1 MEKYRVGI
9 VGATGMVGQ
18 RFISLLK
25 DHPWFEVNCVA
36 ASARSAG
43 KTYREAVG
51 ERWAFAWEIPE
62 KVAGMT
68 VVDAADIDEVS
79 KHVDF
84 VFCAVDMKK
93 DEIRAL
99 EEAYAKHE
107 IPVVS
112 NNSACRGIEDVPMVV
127 PEINADHLAV
137 IEAQKKRLGTKS
149 GFIAVKPNCSIQS
162 YVPALTPL
170 LDFEPEKVSVC
181 TYQAISGA
189 GKTFKTWPEM
199 VDNVIPYIGGE
210 DEKSE
215 NEPLKLWGHVE
226 DGKIV
231 NATLPVISAQCLRVA
246 CSDGHM
252 AAVSVSFK
260 KKPTIEQIK
269 ERWANYE
276 TEAQRLELP
285 SAPKP
290 FLQYFEDPSRPQTR
304 LDRDFQNGFGV
315 SIGRLREDKLFDYR
329 FVCLSHNTVRG
340 AAGGGI
346 LTAELLWPQG
356 VHSAPGVMQ
365 KSYKYLEGSYHN
377 ETFVHRHWYGADY
390 AFQERRNR
398 LGCAGQPRREPD
410 CGRRERADCRG
421 HDGRTIDD
429 DVG

>member
-1 MEKYRVGI
+1 MDKQYKVGV

-18 RFISLLK
+18 RFVTLLEN
-25 DHPWFEVNCVA
+25 HPWFKLTTLA
-36 ASARSAG
+36 ASGRSAG
-43 KTYREAVG
+43 KTYEEAVG
-51 ERWAFAWEIPE
+51 SRWAMTTPMPE
-62 KVAGMT
+62 SVKKMVVLDASKVE
-68 VVDAADIDEVS
+68 EVAS
-79 KHVDF
+79 QVDF
-84 VFCAVDMKK
+84 IFCAVNMPK
-93 DEIRAL
+93 DEIKAL
-99 EEAYAKHE
+99 EEAYAKAE
-107 IPVVS
+107 CPVVS
-112 NNSACRGIEDVPMVV
+112 NNSANRFTPDVPMVV

-137 IEAQKKRLGTKS
+137 IEAQKKRLGTKN

-231 NATLPVISAQCLRVA
+231 NAALPVISAQCLRVA

-346 LTAELLWPQG
+346 LTAELLCRKGYIP
-356 VHSAPGVMQ
+356 
-365 KSYKYLEGSYHN
+365 
-377 ETFVHRHWYGADY
+377 HR
-390 AFQERRNR
+390 
-398 LGCAGQPRREPD
+398 
-410 CGRRERADCRG
+410 
-421 HDGRTIDD
+421 
-429 DVG
+429 V

>member
-51 ERWAFAWEIPE
+51 ERWAFSWEIPE

-68 VVDAADIDEVS
+68 VVDAADIDEVR

-137 IEAQKKRLGTKS
+137 IEAQKKRLGTKN

-231 NATLPVISAQCLRVA
+231 NAALPVISAQCLRVA

-315 SIGRLREDKLFDYR
+315 SIGRLREDKLFALTSYR
-329 FVCLSHNTVRG
+329 
-340 AAGGGI
+340 
-346 LTAELLWPQG
+346 
-356 VHSAPGVMQ
+356 
-365 KSYKYLEGSYHN
+365 
-377 ETFVHRHWYGADY
+377 
-390 AFQERRNR
+390 
-398 LGCAGQPRREPD
+398 
-410 CGRRERADCRG
+410 
-421 HDGRTIDD
+421 
-429 DVG
+429 